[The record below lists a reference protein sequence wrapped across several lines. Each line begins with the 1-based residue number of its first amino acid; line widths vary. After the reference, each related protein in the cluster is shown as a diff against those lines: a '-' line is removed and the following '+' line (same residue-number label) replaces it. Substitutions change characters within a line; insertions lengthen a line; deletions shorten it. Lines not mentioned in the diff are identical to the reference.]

1 MNDIQIVPINQE
13 RTESNAL
20 YHCDAC
26 TGIHP
31 MQWPR
36 WRIEAGLNHGGNTRT
51 MRLCDT
57 HRNELLALLLNHA
70 AELKTAQLKQES
82 IT

>member
-1 MNDIQIVPINQE
+1 MNNIRIVPIDEE

-26 TGIHP
+26 TGVTLS
-31 MQWPR
+31 QWPR

-51 MRLCDT
+51 MRLCDL
-57 HRNELLALLLNHA
+57 HRKELLIILVSHDQKLR
-70 AELKTAQLKQES
+70 QEA

>member
-1 MNDIQIVPINQE
+1 MNDIQIVSIDE
-13 RTESNAL
+13 ARTDSNAL

-26 TGIHP
+26 TGAYSTR
-31 MQWPR
+31 WPR

-51 MRLCDT
+51 MRLCEK
-57 HRNELLALLLNHA
+57 HRRELLIVLVSHD
-70 AELKTAQLKQES
+70 AQIQPQGKHER